1 MKKSI
6 SVLVGMFLLVG
17 GVAMNAQAA
26 RIKCT
31 ISAVKDN
38 AVIMDCG
45 EQTSKLQV
53 GNVVTLKVKSDKKV
67 AVEGC

>member
-1 MKKSI
+1 MKKAI
-6 SVLVGMFLLVG
+6 AVLTGCLLLG
-17 GVAMNAQAA
+17 GVAMSASAA
-26 RIKCT
+26 SIKCT

-45 EQTSKLQV
+45 DKTAD
-53 GNVVTLKVKSDKKV
+53 LKVGTVVKVKTKKKV